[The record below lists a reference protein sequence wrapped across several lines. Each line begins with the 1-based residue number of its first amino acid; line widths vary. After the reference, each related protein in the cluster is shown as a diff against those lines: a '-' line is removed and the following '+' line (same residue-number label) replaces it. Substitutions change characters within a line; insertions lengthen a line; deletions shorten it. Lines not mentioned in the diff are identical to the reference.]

1 MKVNTL
7 LVICIIAILICLI
20 LVAISN
26 STKPE
31 KSRFTVSATDNS
43 ESEKEDIQHPKNI
56 KVMAGDGRISAGWD
70 LVREAEYYTVYYSDK
85 PFDDK
90 SSPKVLGPIKTNS
103 FEIGCIPK
111 GTYYAKITS
120 TKAAKKTGISFGKTM
135 IESQPSPV
143 HTIKV
148 EKCSPPN
155 IPSNVKYTLKDD
167 GSAELTWDKV
177 AHADGYKIYI
187 NESPAVTINDNN
199 ITRYAL
205 KQPENHAIHEEMAI
219 ASYSNECGES
229 DRSYSNMTL

>member
-7 LVICIIAILICLI
+7 LVICVIAIIICLI
-20 LVAISN
+20 LVAIAN
-26 STKPE
+26 SKT
-31 KSRFTVSATDNS
+31 
-43 ESEKEDIQHPKNI
+43 SEKKIRVDHVPEPIKDEIGYPKNI
-56 KVMAGDGRISAGWD
+56 EVMAGDGRIRAGWD
-70 LVREAEYYTVYYSDK
+70 IVNGAEYYTVYYSDK

-90 SSPKVLGPIKTNS
+90 NASKVLGPIKTNN

-120 TKAAKKTGISFGKTM
+120 TKAAKKTGLSFGKTM
-135 IESQPSPV
+135 IESQPSPA
-143 HTIKV
+143 HIIKV

-177 AHADGYKIYI
+177 AHADGYKIYVELESNSLPPIII
-187 NESPAVTINDNN
+187 NNNN
-199 ITRYAL
+199 ITQYAL
-205 KQPENHAIHEEMAI
+205 KQELTNIAI

-229 DRSYSNMTL
+229 ERSFLNGN